1 MFTGIVETTGTIA
14 TIEPLGEGRRFAVET
29 DWGADLAIG
38 DSVAVDGVCLTVVE
52 TTAAAFTVEAVRET
66 LHRTIIGTYVVGSRV
81 NLERPLAIGDR
92 LDGHFVQ
99 GHVDVVAKVTSIER
113 LGENRYIDLALPG
126 PNEALVAPQGSITV
140 NGVSLTVLELTDPG
154 VRLSIIPHTWEVTM
168 FSELEE
174 GDGVNVEY
182 DLVARY
188 LKRLLETR
196 E

>member
-1 MFTGIVETTGTIA
+1 MFTGIVETTGTVV
-14 TIEPLGEGRRFAVET
+14 TIEPLGEGRRFVVKT
-29 DWGADLAIG
+29 DWGADLDIG

-52 TTAAAFTVEAVRET
+52 TSEATFAVEAVRET
-66 LHRTIIGTYVVGSRV
+66 LYRTIIGDYAVGSRV

-99 GHVDVVAKVTSIER
+99 GHVDAVANVVSIER

-126 PNEALVAPQGSITV
+126 RNEALVAPQGSIAV
-140 NGVSLTVLELTDPG
+140 NGVSLTVLELTDTG

-168 FSELEE
+168 FSDLEE
-174 GDGVNVEY
+174 GDGVNIEY

-188 LKRLLETR
+188 LKRLMEIR